1 MQGLFLF
8 LLAVYGFIITVIVLF
23 IAIMLVY
30 NTKVQDNFIDQSTKI
45 KEKVK
50 HPFEKKKEKVYKCPK
65 CEKVIDKD
73 DLYCRYCGKKIAK
86 EKA

>member
-1 MQGLFLF
+1 MQGLLLV
-8 LLAVYGFIITVIVLF
+8 LLAFYGFVIAVIVLF

-30 NTKVQDNFIDQSTKI
+30 NTKVQDDFIDQSHKI

-50 HPFEKKKEKVYKCPK
+50 HPFEKKKEKGFKCPK
-65 CEKVIDKD
+65 CEQVIDKN
-73 DLYCRYCGKKIAK
+73 DLHCRYCGKKITK